1 VRTFVLLAAGLGL
14 LGVGGEMLVRGASQ
28 LASRFGVSPLVVGLT
43 VVAFGTSA
51 PELAVSLQAVQADAA
66 DIAVGNVLGSNIFN
80 ILLILGLSAVIAP
93 LTITRRIVRI
103 EVPLVIAISALAWL
117 LARDGRVAALDGVML
132 LIAVVAYTGWM
143 LWSVWAD
150 AASEESSNADATPSG
165 PAVSTVTALAGL
177 GLLVLGSR
185 WFVEGAVGLAQS
197 LGVSDVVIGLT
208 VVAAG
213 TSLPEVAASL
223 VAAARGHRD
232 MAVGNVLGSNI
243 FNLTVILGTTAVAAG
258 GLTVAPGVVSFDLI
272 VMVAVAVA
280 CLPIFVTGHRIA
292 RWEGG
297 LFLAYYIA
305 YTTYIVLDATG
316 HDQLPHFRDAMI
328 FFALPLTAMTLLILA
343 TRSVVRHGF
352 AGR

>member
-1 VRTFVLLAAGLGL
+1 VETVLLLGAGLGL
-14 LGVGGEMLVRGASQ
+14 LGFGGEMLVRGAAQ
-28 LASRFGVSPLVVGLT
+28 LAARFGVSPLVVGLT

-51 PELAVSLQAVQADAA
+51 PELAVSLQAVQAGASA
-66 DIAVGNVLGSNIFN
+66 IAVGNVLGSNIFN
-80 ILLILGLSAVIAP
+80 ILLILGLSALIVP
-93 LTITRRIVRI
+93 LTVTRRIIWV
-103 EVPLVIAISALAWL
+103 EVPIVIAISALAWL
-117 LARDGRVAALDGVML
+117 CAQDGRVAPLDGVL
-132 LIAVVAYTGWM
+132 LLAAVVVYTGWM

-150 AASEESSNADATPSG
+150 ASEASSTPETTASRPIVSG
-165 PAVSTVTALAGL
+165 VTALAGL

-185 WFVEGAVGLAQS
+185 WFVQGAVALAQT

-213 TSLPEVAASL
+213 TSLPEVAATV

-243 FNLTVILGTTAVAAG
+243 FNLTVILGTTTVAAG

-305 YTTYIVLDATG
+305 YTTYIVLNATG
-316 HDQLPHFRDAMI
+316 HEQLPQFRNAMV
-328 FFALPLTAMTLLILA
+328 FFALPLTAVTLLVLA
-343 TRSVVRHGF
+343 TRSIMRRR
-352 AGR
+352 AARP